1 MFALGIQ
8 MIAYHFKFH
17 YPVANIFENTTSSIT
32 LPLFTHESLPSRMYH
47 GKFIAKED
55 YPALIATSDM

>member
-1 MFALGIQ
+1 MGRQLGLILG
-8 MIAYHFKFH
+8 
-17 YPVANIFENTTSSIT
+17 VNNIIGDSKT
-32 LPLFTHESLPSRMYH
+32 LMTLQLLTLESLPSRMYH